1 MKNIYIFAVPKQ
13 MVNVAQLVR
22 ALVCG
27 TRGRGFEPHLS
38 PFREDDQYFR
48 LSSFLLSVL
57 FFIFVP
63 TKTFIRTECLRC
75 GKLNSNMK

>member
-1 MKNIYIFAVPKQ
+1 
-13 MVNVAQLVR
+13 MVDVAQLVR

-57 FFIFVP
+57 FLFLSRQNFYPHGMFMTVE
-63 TKTFIRTECLRC
+63 KYY
-75 GKLNSNMK
+75 SYV

>member
-1 MKNIYIFAVPKQ
+1 

-38 PFREDDQYFR
+38 PSIEDDQYFR

-57 FFIFVP
+57 FLFLS
-63 TKTFIRTECLRC
+63 RQ
-75 GKLNSNMK
+75 KLLSALNVYDVENYIVT